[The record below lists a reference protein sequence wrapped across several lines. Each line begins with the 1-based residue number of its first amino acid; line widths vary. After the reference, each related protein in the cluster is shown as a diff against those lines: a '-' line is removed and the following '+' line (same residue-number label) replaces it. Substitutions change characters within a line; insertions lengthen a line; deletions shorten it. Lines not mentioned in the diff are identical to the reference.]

1 MDIKQDDKLIILP
14 KSTKKTSLLE
24 NLHTRVRGRGE
35 SEREEERGGRRGG
48 GRGRDLFK
56 ICLKYTISAKKIGG
70 GEWIPPPLQKILS
83 FLKTLFSPK
92 FV

>member
-1 MDIKQDDKLIILP
+1 MKQDDKLIMLP
-14 KSTKKTSLLE
+14 KSTKKTPLLE
-24 NLHTRVRGRGE
+24 NFHTRGRGRGE

-48 GRGRDLFK
+48 GRGRDLLK

-70 GEWIPPPLQKILS
+70 GVDTPPPYKKILS